1 MASVIEDAET
11 YQQSGLIVPSFNL
24 ENSNDLVPLTNPAS
38 DVTTLRRTSA
48 LGSASRGE
56 LIFQKCDYQ
65 TLVNDEFNTVGTSN
79 LGTVFLI
86 VNAALGAG
94 LLNFPKAFDQAGGIE
109 VALVVQAILVVFV
122 IASLL
127 ILAKCS
133 DVNGAETVQV
143 KIQVISCAR

>member
-38 DVTTLRRTSA
+38 DITTLRRTSA
-48 LGSASRGE
+48 LGNVSRGK
-56 LIFQKCDYQ
+56 LIFKRIC
-65 TLVNDEFNTVGTSN
+65 LPNLKLHLNSIGTSN
-79 LGTVFLI
+79 IGTVFLI

-94 LLNFPKAFDQAGGIE
+94 LLNFPKAFDQAGGVE

-133 DVNGAETVQV
+133 DVNGAGTVQV
-143 KIQVISCAR
+143 KI

>member
-56 LIFQKCDYQ
+56 FIFCKFGCQ
-65 TLVNDEFNTVGTSN
+65 TLVNDEFLKYSRYQQSWDCLPDCECCTRSRV
-79 LGTVFLI
+79 
-86 VNAALGAG
+86 
-94 LLNFPKAFDQAGGIE
+94 IE
-109 VALVVQAILVVFV
+109 F
-122 IASLL
+122 S
-127 ILAKCS
+127 
-133 DVNGAETVQV
+133 
-143 KIQVISCAR
+143 